1 MNWEDYIKNSSLVNY
16 GIDLN
21 DCSRPDIT
29 KKFNYGIV
37 WPPGGGGYF
46 LASGILSELGYR
58 KHYQLDRRNNEYH
71 SVAHSYFTDVDNLI
85 RGNFSKEIVTNTLNK
100 DLDKLSIDVAESI
113 FCGHWLPV
121 SILSNT
127 NIHIKHLTYIRY
139 SNWVRKALVHIKRL
153 LKTGSEITTIAFL
166 LEETI
171 KELRVGKTHKFLE
184 HPFRFT
190 GAEFGR
196 ILKALQADYS
206 KLFRNNDETYILYFY
221 AIWCIKC
228 NFDMYD
234 PAYFQKYILS
244 LFQEY
249 RNHWDGVEKE
259 QQAIDY
265 IKSTGKVDHFEVRD
279 YNDLFFDLNTNL
291 PISKTKIVEY
301 SKKNL
306 ELIDMM
312 ATYIPDGTI
321 KKELYIE
328 FDQYN
333 NRMKEALHE

>member
-1 MNWEDYIKNSSLVNY
+1 MKFEDYIKDSSLVNY

-21 DCSRPDIT
+21 DCSRPNIT
-29 KKFNYGIV
+29 KKFDYGIV
-37 WPPGGGGYF
+37 WPPGGGGWF
-46 LASGILSELGYR
+46 LTSGVLSELGYQNHCR
-58 KHYQLDRRNNEYH
+58 LDSRNNEYH
-71 SVAHSYFTDVDNLI
+71 HVTYNYFTDVDNLI
-85 RGNFSKEIVTNTLNK
+85 RGNFSKEIVTNTLNQ
-100 DLDKLSIDVAESI
+100 DLDKLSVNEAGSI
-113 FCGHWLPV
+113 FCSHWLPV

-139 SNWVRKALVHIKRL
+139 SNWLRKALVHIKRL
-153 LKTGSEITTIAFL
+153 LKTSSEVVTVGFL
-166 LEETI
+166 LGETI
-171 KELRVGKTHKFLE
+171 KEIKNNPKFLE

-196 ILKALQADYS
+196 MLKVLQADYS

-291 PISKTKIVEY
+291 PISKTKIVKY

-306 ELIDMM
+306 ELIDSM
-312 ATYIPDGTI
+312 ATYIPDETI